1 MELAPYQIFVR
12 NFLSFQTPYNSLLLY
27 HGLGSGKTCSAI
39 GVSEE
44 MRDYLKQMAIT
55 KRIIIVAS
63 PNVQD
68 NFKSSLF
75 DERKLKQIDGQWN
88 LKGCT
93 NNKFLKEINPMNM
106 KGLSRDKVISQVKK
120 IINNSYLFLGYIE
133 FANLIT
139 KKSMVDSSIPENK
152 RELISNTKLQNFF
165 NDRLIVIDE
174 IHNIRMTDD
183 NKNKRVALSLLK
195 LVKIAKHLRLL
206 LLSATPMYNSY
217 KEIIWLINIMNI
229 NDGRST
235 IELRDVFD
243 SDGNFKKDSKGQN
256 IGRELLMRKSTG
268 YISFVRGENPY
279 TFPYRIFPSEFDA
292 KHSIKS
298 ITYPKYQL
306 NNIVI
311 DEPLQYIDVYTNII
325 GEYQKIGY
333 LYILNSVLNKDKGLE
348 ENIMPDN
355 IEKFGYSIYNHH

>member
-1 MELAPYQIFVR
+1 MEKKSDTSESYKSEDIETPIDETLGSGDEVYEYDNKFLVKKEAIERKSLIDNYKYDYLYPSLDDPMFNVKIAKKQEFYDSQYEGEILPIEEEAEKLCNMEMELAPYQIFVR

-195 LVKIAKHLRLL
+195 LVKVAKHLRLL
-206 LLSATPMYNSY
+206 LLSATPMYNS
-217 KEIIWLINIMNI
+217 
-229 NDGRST
+229 
-235 IELRDVFD
+235 
-243 SDGNFKKDSKGQN
+243 
-256 IGRELLMRKSTG
+256 
-268 YISFVRGENPY
+268 
-279 TFPYRIFPSEFDA
+279 
-292 KHSIKS
+292 
-298 ITYPKYQL
+298 
-306 NNIVI
+306 
-311 DEPLQYIDVYTNII
+311 
-325 GEYQKIGY
+325 
-333 LYILNSVLNKDKGLE
+333 
-348 ENIMPDN
+348 
-355 IEKFGYSIYNHH
+355 